1 MKKRLAF
8 LEPGNVFTYA
18 KERFVVLEQ
27 TGNGVFVL
35 LEQSK
40 ESVPFHEGSDEP
52 RNDYRK
58 STLHQYITGEWL
70 QNLIANGADEADLID
85 FRVDLRETDG
95 SKGYGDIEV
104 KAAPLTLFQYG
115 RFKDIIPLNED
126 DGWWLV
132 TPLWTPWL
140 RSPSTSNTNYA
151 WYVYTSGTAYVF
163 SVAFSYGVRPALLLS
178 SDLLVSVDGE
188 DEDEVC
194 EKTMS
199 DTELLAR
206 FDTLTLIREVER
218 RMSQQ
223 DTDSDCDSEDNDE

>member
-1 MKKRLAF
+1 MMKKLAF

-27 TGNGVFVL
+27 TSGGVFVL

-40 ESVPFHEGSDEP
+40 KSIPFHEGDDEP

-70 QNLIANGADEADLID
+70 QSLIANGADEADMLD
-85 FRVDLRETDG
+85 FTVNLCETDG
-95 SKGYGDIEV
+95 SKGYGTIET
-104 KAAPLTLFQYG
+104 KAAPLTLSQYG
-115 RFKDIIPLNED
+115 RYKDIIPLNED
-126 DGWWLV
+126 DWWWLV

-140 RSPSTSNTNYA
+140 RSPSTGNTDYA
-151 WYVYTSGTAYVF
+151 WFVYTSGSASYYDVTG
-163 SVAFSYGVRPALLLS
+163 SYGVRPALLLS
-178 SDLLVSVDGE
+178 SELLVSVDGE
-188 DEDEVC
+188 DESGFG
-194 EKTMS
+194 EKVMT

-218 RMSQQ
+218 RMSIAA
-223 DTDSDCDSEDNDE
+223 DEDGNEENDE

>member
-1 MKKRLAF
+1 MKKRLAL

-40 ESVPFHEGSDEP
+40 ESVPFHEGNDEP

-58 STLHQYITGEWL
+58 STLHQYIIGEWL

-140 RSPSTSNTNYA
+140 RSPSTGDALSA
-151 WYVYTSGTAYVF
+151 WYVSTSGTANGNFVTY
-163 SVAFSYGVRPALLLS
+163 SCGVRPALLLS
-178 SDLLVSVDGE
+178 SDLLASVDGE
-188 DEDEVC
+188 NEDEVC
-194 EKTMS
+194 EKTTS

-206 FDTLTLIREVER
+206 FDTLTLIREAER
-218 RMSQQ
+218 RMAQQ
-223 DTDSDCDSEDNDE
+223 ETECDCEVNDE

>member
-1 MKKRLAF
+1 MKKRLAL

-40 ESVPFHEGSDEP
+40 ESVPFHEGNDEP

-58 STLHQYITGEWL
+58 STLHQYIIGEWL

-140 RSPSTSNTNYA
+140 RSPGTNYTGNA
-151 WYVYTSGTAYVF
+151 WGVLTSGSACNGNVTN
-163 SVAFSYGVRPALLLS
+163 SYGVRPALLLS
-178 SDLLVSVDGE
+178 SDLLASVDGE
-188 DEDEVC
+188 NEDEVC
-194 EKTMS
+194 EKTTS

-206 FDTLTLIREVER
+206 FDTLTLIREAER
-218 RMSQQ
+218 RMAQQ
-223 DTDSDCDSEDNDE
+223 ETECDCEVNDE

>member
-1 MKKRLAF
+1 MKKRLAL

-40 ESVPFHEGSDEP
+40 ESVPFHEGNDEP

-58 STLHQYITGEWL
+58 STLHQYIIGEWL

-140 RSPSTSNTNYA
+140 RSPHTGSTGRA
-151 WYVYTSGTAYVF
+151 WFVFTSGTASF
-163 SVAFSYGVRPALLLS
+163 DGVAYSYGVRPALLLS
-178 SDLLVSVDGE
+178 SDLLASVDGE
-188 DEDEVC
+188 NEDEVC
-194 EKTMS
+194 EKTTS

-206 FDTLTLIREVER
+206 FDTLTLIREAER
-218 RMSQQ
+218 RMAQQ
-223 DTDSDCDSEDNDE
+223 ETECDCEVNDE

>member
-1 MKKRLAF
+1 M
-8 LEPGNVFTYA
+8 
-18 KERFVVLEQ
+18 
-27 TGNGVFVL
+27 
-35 LEQSK
+35 
-40 ESVPFHEGSDEP
+40 
-52 RNDYRK
+52 
-58 STLHQYITGEWL
+58 
-70 QNLIANGADEADLID
+70 
-85 FRVDLRETDG
+85 
-95 SKGYGDIEV
+95 

-140 RSPSTSNTNYA
+140 RSPYTLDSSYA
-151 WYVYTSGTAYVF
+151 WRVFASGAADSSLVAY
-163 SVAFSYGVRPALLLS
+163 SHGVRPALLLS

>member
-70 QNLIANGADEADLID
+70 QNLIANGADEADRLQ
-85 FRVDLRETDG
+85 
-95 SKGYGDIEV
+95 S
-104 KAAPLTLFQYG
+104 
-115 RFKDIIPLNED
+115 
-126 DGWWLV
+126 
-132 TPLWTPWL
+132 
-140 RSPSTSNTNYA
+140 
-151 WYVYTSGTAYVF
+151 
-163 SVAFSYGVRPALLLS
+163 
-178 SDLLVSVDGE
+178 
-188 DEDEVC
+188 
-194 EKTMS
+194 
-199 DTELLAR
+199 
-206 FDTLTLIREVER
+206 
-218 RMSQQ
+218 
-223 DTDSDCDSEDNDE
+223 

>member
-1 MKKRLAF
+1 MKKRLAL

-40 ESVPFHEGSDEP
+40 ESVPFHEGNDEP

-58 STLHQYITGEWL
+58 STLHQYIIGEWL

-140 RSPSTSNTNYA
+140 RSPYSSSANYA
-151 WYVYTSGTAYVF
+151 WYVNTSGTADYTYVPY
-163 SVAFSYGVRPALLLS
+163 SYGVRPALLLS
-178 SDLLVSVDGE
+178 SDLLASVDGE
-188 DEDEVC
+188 NEDEVC
-194 EKTMS
+194 EKTTS

-206 FDTLTLIREVER
+206 FDTLTLIREAER
-218 RMSQQ
+218 RMAQQ
-223 DTDSDCDSEDNDE
+223 ETECDCEVNDE

>member
-1 MKKRLAF
+1 MKKRLAL

-40 ESVPFHEGSDEP
+40 ESVPFHEGNDEP

-58 STLHQYITGEWL
+58 STLHQYIIGEWL

-140 RSPSTSNTNYA
+140 RSPLTSYA
-151 WYVYTSGTAYVF
+151 NLAWHVYSSGTADNGHVTL
-163 SVAFSYGVRPALLLS
+163 SYGVRPALLLS
-178 SDLLVSVDGE
+178 SDLLASVDGE
-188 DEDEVC
+188 NEDEVC
-194 EKTMS
+194 EKTTS

-206 FDTLTLIREVER
+206 FDTLTLIREAER
-218 RMSQQ
+218 RMAQQ
-223 DTDSDCDSEDNDE
+223 ETECDCEVNDE

>member
-140 RSPSTSNTNYA
+140 RSPYTNNTSYA
-151 WYVYTSGTAYVF
+151 WHVPTSGAANYRYVTN
-163 SVAFSYGVRPALLLS
+163 SYGVRPALLLS

>member
-1 MKKRLAF
+1 MKKRLAL

-40 ESVPFHEGSDEP
+40 ESVPFHEGNDEP

-58 STLHQYITGEWL
+58 STLHQYIIGEWL

-140 RSPSTSNTNYA
+140 RSPRAFVTYNA
-151 WYVYTSGTAYVF
+151 WNVDTSGSAGNRV
-163 SVAFSYGVRPALLLS
+163 VAGSYGVRPALLLS

-188 DEDEVC
+188 NEDEVC
-194 EKTMS
+194 EKTTS

-206 FDTLTLIREVER
+206 FDTLTLIREAER
-218 RMSQQ
+218 RMAQQ
-223 DTDSDCDSEDNDE
+223 ETECDCEVNDE